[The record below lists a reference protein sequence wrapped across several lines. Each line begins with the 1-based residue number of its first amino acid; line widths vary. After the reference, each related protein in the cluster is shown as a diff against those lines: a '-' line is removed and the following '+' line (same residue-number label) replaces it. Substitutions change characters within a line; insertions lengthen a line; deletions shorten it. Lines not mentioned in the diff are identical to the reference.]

1 MWENFSLIGYQKYY
15 CHMWA
20 FWWGFRSKI
29 YNEIEF
35 LEDWMTADQERVRME
50 RESDS
55 DYFFLISS
63 NNLDVNMCMLRVIQI
78 MLRMC
83 VFPLLL

>member
-1 MWENFSLIGYQKYY
+1 
-15 CHMWA
+15 MWA

-55 DYFFLISS
+55 DFFFF
-63 NNLDVNMCMLRVIQI
+63 DK
-78 MLRMC
+78 
-83 VFPLLL
+83 FK